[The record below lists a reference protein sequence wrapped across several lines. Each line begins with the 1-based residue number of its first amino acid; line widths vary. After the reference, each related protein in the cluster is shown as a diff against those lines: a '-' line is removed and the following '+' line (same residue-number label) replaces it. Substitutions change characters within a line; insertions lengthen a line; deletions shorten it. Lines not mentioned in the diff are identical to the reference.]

1 MIYMISFIGY
11 HRLLAFGRITET
23 AVRTRNII
31 TFQSRSPQQPL
42 RRTQRRSHSTS
53 PYENDELSFF
63 ETIQLLAFRGALA
76 ASTVY
81 VVTEYCVDVTLCE
94 GPSMHPT
101 IQSSGE
107 IILIDK
113 WTPRNYGMADGSVA
127 TERVMA
133 ARSRQRAY
141 QKQQSKTLKKSKQQS
156 SFFWH
161 EPRVSVSD
169 VPPYTWSDAWKQM
182 QSPLSVGD
190 VVVVQ
195 HPSRK
200 GTVCKRVVALP
211 GDTVIGNTAPRR
223 STFYSRSNVS
233 VVVPDGCLWLEG
245 DNPAN
250 SSDSRDYGPIPANLL
265 VGRVVARVWP
275 PFVWMPRGS
284 PPRTN
289 QPGASTVL
297 PAGYQGQQIR
307 KQLPL

>member
-1 MIYMISFIGY
+1 MLS
-11 HRLLAFGRITET
+11 LLGTQRTLVFRRVAER
-23 AVRTRNII
+23 AVRKAGPRNNNVI
-31 TFQSRSPQQPL
+31 QPQQTF

-53 PYENDELSFF
+53 PNETDELSFF
-63 ETIQLLAFRGALA
+63 ETVQLLAFRGALA

-81 VVTEYCVDVTLCE
+81 VITEYCVDVTLCE

-107 IILIDK
+107 IILVDK
-113 WTPRNYGMADGSVA
+113 WTTRRHGMADGSVA
-127 TERVMA
+127 TERIMA
-133 ARSRQRAY
+133 AQSRQRAY
-141 QKQQSKTLKKSKQQS
+141 QKQQSKTTCSKQHS

-169 VPPYTWSDAWKQM
+169 LPPYTWSDAWKQM

-200 GTVCKRVVALP
+200 GTVCKRIVALP

-307 KQLPL
+307 KQLPV